1 MKQVSSVLFVCMG
14 NICRSPTAEA
24 VLRMKAKQSGL
35 ELEIDSAGTLA
46 YHQGESPDPRSV
58 AAGER
63 RGFSFKG
70 MKARQVI
77 DEDFAHFDLILAA
90 DVQNIRE
97 LQSRCPEQYLDKI
110 KLMLS
115 HCEEGEEP
123 SAQVLEVPDPYYGK
137 GDGFERVLDLLESSC
152 EQLIRQIK
160 C

>member
-1 MKQVSSVLFVCMG
+1 MKKIESVLFVCMG

-24 VLRMKAKQSGL
+24 VFRVKAKQSGL
-35 ELEIDSAGTLA
+35 DIEIDSAGTLA
-46 YHQGESPDPRSV
+46 YHQGESPDPRTV
-58 AAGER
+58 TAGER
-63 RGFSFKG
+63 RGFSFEG
-70 MKARQVI
+70 MKARPVI

-115 HCEEGEEP
+115 YCEEGAEP

-152 EQLIRQIK
+152 EQLVRLIK
-160 C
+160 Y